1 MNARFGEDQRDVLQE
16 LMNISMGQAANEL
29 AKLIETKIT
38 LSIPHIITVTPDEF
52 AEIFA
57 SGDRNWFT
65 RQSFLG
71 SLRGEV
77 ITLLSKSGADTMASL
92 MDYELPLDNSTT
104 EELML
109 ELANIL
115 AGACLKGF
123 AEQLEL
129 NANLSMPTSYTPS
142 SDTSTQFRWSSAL
155 LMEVEFKV
163 EKSMFGSKVLICLE
177 EQSIES
183 LISRLDALLE

>member
-92 MDYELPLDNSTT
+92 MDYELPLDDSTT

>member
-1 MNARFGEDQRDVLQE
+1 MKAHLGEDQRDVLQE

-38 LSIPHIITVTPDEF
+38 LSIPHIVSVTPEEF
-52 AEIFA
+52 ARIFE
-57 SGDRNWFT
+57 STDVNWFT

-71 SLRGEV
+71 GLHGEV
-77 ITLLSKSGADTMASL
+77 ITLLSKDGADAIASL
-92 MDYELPLDNSTT
+92 MDYDLPLDESAT

-123 AEQLEL
+123 TEQLGL
-129 NANLSMPTSYTPS
+129 KANLSMPTSYFPTAEKT
-142 SDTSTQFRWSSAL
+142 DQFRWDSAL
-155 LMEVEFKV
+155 LMEVEFNV
-163 EKSMFGSKVLICLE
+163 EQSEFRSNVLICLE
-177 EQSIES
+177 EHSVQS
-183 LISRLDALLE
+183 LIERLNSLLE

>member
-1 MNARFGEDQRDVLQE
+1 MNDKIGEELRDVLQE

-29 AKLIETKIT
+29 AKLIETKIA
-38 LSIPHIITVTPDEF
+38 LSIPHIVTVTPTEF
-52 AEIFA
+52 AEIFD
-57 SGDRNWFT
+57 SDERYWFT

-77 ITLLSKSGADTMASL
+77 IALLSKSGTDTMASL
-92 MDYELPLDNSTT
+92 MDYPLPLDDSTT

-129 NANLSMPTSYTPS
+129 KANLSMPTAYRPAQ
-142 SDTSTQFRWSSAL
+142 DKERQFRWDSAL
-155 LMEVEFKV
+155 LMEVEFNV

-177 EQSIES
+177 DQSVDS
-183 LISRLDALLE
+183 LINRLNTLLE

>member
-1 MNARFGEDQRDVLQE
+1 MNTRLGEDQRDVLQE

-38 LSIPHIITVTPDEF
+38 LSIPHIITVTPEQF
-52 AEIFA
+52 ADIF
-57 SGDRNWFT
+57 SSNDRNWFT

-92 MDYELPLDNSTT
+92 MDYELPLDDATT

-129 NANLSMPTSYTPS
+129 KANLSMPTSYTPS
-142 SDTSTQFRWSSAL
+142 MESASQFRWGSAL